1 MFNLYLCLLPLFLL
15 IVSLHLIASLL
26 FLFKNISWDTKDTF
40 LLPAYDMLTTQIS
53 AFLLISSMLFTL
65 WPQFAIC
72 SYNPVLCSPVLVS
85 RWNSVSYQIYKIHL
99 RKYLD
104 ELQEEQ
110 REWATLGGVSFQQ
123 QQDQTGRKSQCIR
136 STLIQQLSY
145 HNPASLQT
153 HLSLCL
159 PPTNLML
166 LLMSCVVFKTYFG
179 I

>member
-99 RKYLD
+99 RKYQMNYRRSRGNGLLW
-104 ELQEEQ
+104 EGSVFSSSRARLV
-110 REWATLGGVSFQQ
+110 GKVSI
-123 QQDQTGRKSQCIR
+123 SEV
-136 STLIQQLSY
+136 L
-145 HNPASLQT
+145 
-153 HLSLCL
+153 
-159 PPTNLML
+159 
-166 LLMSCVVFKTYFG
+166 
-179 I
+179 